1 MVIIYCILLT
11 SCPKKNENQ
20 QVEQTVTDKVVEN
33 KEVIEK
39 SFITEHEQEES
50 IPIPDES
57 LETQRSEVSAYPTC
71 SEH

>member
-1 MVIIYCILLT
+1 MWTPALGLLGEMMKKIIFLMVIIYCILLT

-39 SFITEHEQEES
+39 SFIKEHDQE
-50 IPIPDES
+50 
-57 LETQRSEVSAYPTC
+57 
-71 SEH
+71 